1 MIITIDGPA
10 GVGKSTAAAA
20 LAKAIGFKFLNTGA
34 MYRCVTLAAIQHAI
48 PLSERRRISDLAR
61 SLKFVQ
67 KGSKILLNGDEV
79 TQRIRQPDID
89 QGVSKIAKIPAVR
102 KTMIQWQREFAQRK
116 NVVTEGR
123 DQGTEAFPE
132 AECKI
137 FLTASA
143 KVRATRRAREMALKH
158 IPVNFPKVLKEIQIR
173 DFKDKNRKVGALR
186 KAKGAKVLN
195 SSHLDKDQVLQAL
208 LDIVRQQA
216 PTLSRRE
223 AKRSKS
229 PAKKSPSQNK

>member
-10 GVGKSTAAAA
+10 GVGKSTAASS

-34 MYRCVTLAAIQHAI
+34 MYRCVTLAAIQQAI
-48 PLSERRRISDLAR
+48 PLSERKRISDLAR
-61 SLKFVQ
+61 SLTFVQ
-67 KGSKILLNGDEV
+67 KGSKILLNGEEV
-79 TQRIRQPDID
+79 TERIRQPDID
-89 QGVSKIAKIPAVR
+89 EGVSKIAKIPAVR
-102 KTMIQWQREFAQRK
+102 KIMIQWQREFAQRK

-143 KVRATRRAREMALKH
+143 KVRATRRAREMARKN

-195 SSHLDKDQVLQAL
+195 SSQLDKEQVLQAL
-208 LDIVRQQA
+208 LEIVGQQA
-216 PTLSRRE
+216 PALSPRQT
-223 AKRSKS
+223 KRSTT
-229 PAKKSPSQNK
+229 PAKKPSSQNK

>member
-1 MIITIDGPA
+1 
-10 GVGKSTAAAA
+10 
-20 LAKAIGFKFLNTGA
+20 
-34 MYRCVTLAAIQHAI
+34 
-48 PLSERRRISDLAR
+48 
-61 SLKFVQ
+61 
-67 KGSKILLNGDEV
+67 
-79 TQRIRQPDID
+79 
-89 QGVSKIAKIPAVR
+89 
-102 KTMIQWQREFAQRK
+102 
-116 NVVTEGR
+116 
-123 DQGTEAFPE
+123 
-132 AECKI
+132 
-137 FLTASA
+137 
-143 KVRATRRAREMALKH
+143 MALKH

-186 KAKGAKVLN
+186 KAKGAEVLN

>member
-10 GVGKSTAAAA
+10 GVGKSTAAAS
-20 LAKAIGFKFLNTGA
+20 LAKALGFKFLNTGA
-34 MYRCVTLAAIQHAI
+34 MYRCVTLAAIQQAI
-48 PLSERRRISDLAR
+48 PLSERKRVSELAR
-61 SLKFVQ
+61 SLTFVQ
-67 KGSKILLNGDEV
+67 KGSKILLNDEEV

-89 QGVSKIAKIPAVR
+89 QGVSQIAKIPAVR
-102 KTMIQWQREFAQRK
+102 KIMIQWQREFAQRK

-143 KVRATRRAREMALKH
+143 KIRATRRAREMARKN

-195 SSHLDKDQVLQAL
+195 SSQLDKDQVLQAL
-208 LDIVRQQA
+208 LDIVQNQV
-216 PTLSRRE
+216 PTLSPRE
-223 AKRSKS
+223 AKRSTS
-229 PAKKSPSQNK
+229 PAKKPSSQNK